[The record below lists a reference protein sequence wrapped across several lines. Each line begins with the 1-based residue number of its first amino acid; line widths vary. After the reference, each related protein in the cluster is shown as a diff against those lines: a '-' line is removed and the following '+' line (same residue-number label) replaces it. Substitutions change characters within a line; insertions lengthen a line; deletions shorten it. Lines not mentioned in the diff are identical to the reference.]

1 MSSCGRSWSFPFLLL
16 FCLLIVF
23 TYGCCIYWWVLFRIY
38 QSSTMLLRWRS
49 SAVRYMSHWVIGRS
63 IFNDGVCL
71 FYCLRFERRS
81 CLGWGELS
89 LPRASFLFTH
99 LFVSGVLGGS
109 FLRGCR
115 GTGRLPHRPLPL
127 PAVIGSTFGWLGIRV
142 WLTLPLCVTCVIIL
156 PFLVFD
162 VLSLASLRGSFFS

>member
-38 QSSTMLLRWRS
+38 QSSNMLLRWRS

-71 FYCLRFERRS
+71 FYCLRFGRRS
-81 CLGWGELS
+81 CLGWGGTVPPPCQLS
-89 LPRASFLFTH
+89 IHSFVCFWCGWGLI
-99 LFVSGVLGGS
+99 L
-109 FLRGCR
+109 
-115 GTGRLPHRPLPL
+115 TG
-127 PAVIGSTFGWLGIRV
+127 
-142 WLTLPLCVTCVIIL
+142 
-156 PFLVFD
+156 
-162 VLSLASLRGSFFS
+162 LSWDGPLASPAPTYACCHWLYLWMAGDLGLADASPVYYVCHSFTVFSFRRAIA